1 MYDIHR
7 ALKAIQPEKV
17 EDKNS
22 RLLFGERARHDYGA
36 EGVLIDS
43 LHDNLLLSLYDKL
56 KGDSSVYKEN
66 ALSDLADEVDTDIDR
81 YMESCNA
88 IEDCATEST
97 KLYAEAKKGI
107 NLKVILQ
114 KIVAFFKNL
123 PSMIYRFFGKITLF
137 FRKLKVK
144 SSYLINRT
152 EFFESFN
159 DKAIALIRKELPDN
173 KHMVKNMYGDWLE
186 KHKSK
191 LSNMKFSGNDEKDF
205 KKALSYVVGYLPLRP
220 RGLMGKELSHLQTRS
235 LITVFGDSLVNAIMA
250 LASNAATIDD
260 CDVYLDRTTINTANG
275 LSKLLDMFPFMS
287 LSSQTTYAAL
297 GEMKLAGVH
306 GLFSVHHKYVSD
318 LARELDE
325 NLILSLVDR
334 TMSKNE
340 KDNEYSI
347 DQFIRAT
354 DKASVAVDKLKGY
367 LTKVPTKRT
376 KVDITNVLLYMN
388 RLQESLYAILAGSA
402 NDIDEALRY
411 NTYDS
416 FNNLGKR
423 AGTVAS
429 WGDIKTAIEQ
439 SKGQTIGYAFHI
451 AEFKYA
457 EMKSLL
463 GVFEEYAKDYRP
475 ADFRKLRDIV
485 KAAPTVDTGMIANAV
500 QNYKTLCNA
509 EELMTDFIAGYTEND
524 NYVHQAINEYVRRA
538 NRLHGASINMAK
550 IVNTLIELIYSINNY
565 RVALLT
571 DLAYRMA
578 GVVDMFDLAQVIL
591 DGVKQ
596 NNDAS
601 ESKREVIGHLAFN
614 S

>member
-7 ALKAIQPEKV
+7 ALKTIQPEKV

-43 LHDNLLLSLYDKL
+43 LHDNLLLSLYGKL
-56 KGDSSVYKEN
+56 KGDSSVYKES

-81 YMESCNA
+81 YMESCEV
-88 IEDCATEST
+88 IEGCATESV

-107 NLKVILQ
+107 NLKAILQ

-123 PSMIYRFFGKITLF
+123 PKMIYRFFGKITLF

-144 SSYLINRT
+144 SNYLINRD
-152 EFFESFN
+152 EFFDSFN
-159 DKAIALIRKELPDN
+159 DKAISLIRKELPDN
-173 KHMVKNMYGDWLE
+173 KHMVKNMYSDWLE

-191 LSNMKFSGNDEKDF
+191 LANMKFSGNDEKDF
-205 KKALSYVVGYLPLRP
+205 KKALAYVVGYLPLRP
-220 RGLMGKELSHLQTRS
+220 RGLMGEELGHLQTSS
-235 LITVFGDSLVNAIMA
+235 LKTVFGDSLVNTVMI

-260 CDVYLDRTTINTANG
+260 CDVYLDRTTANAVDA
-275 LSKLLDMFPFMS
+275 LDNLLDMFPFMA

-306 GLFSVHHKYVSD
+306 GLFSQHHKYISD

-325 NLILSLVDR
+325 NLVLSLVDR
-334 TMSKNE
+334 TMSNNE
-340 KDNEYSI
+340 KDNEHSI

-354 DKASVAVDKLKGY
+354 DKASIAVDKLKAC

-376 KVDITNVLLYMN
+376 KVDIANVLVFLS
-388 RLQESLYAILAGSA
+388 RLQESLYAILAGNA
-402 NDIDEALRY
+402 NDINQALRY
-411 NTYDS
+411 NTYNS

-429 WGDIKTAIEQ
+429 WGDIKTAIEK
-439 SKGQTIGYAFHI
+439 SKGETIGYAFHI

-463 GVFEEYAKDYRP
+463 YVFGKHAKDYSP
-475 ADFRKLRDIV
+475 SEFRKLRDIV
-485 KAAPTVDTGMIANAV
+485 KAAPTVVVGTVANAS
-500 QNYKTLCNA
+500 QNYTILCNT
-509 EELMTDFIAGYTEND
+509 EELMTDFIAGYTDTD

-550 IVNTLIELIYSINNY
+550 VVNTLIELIYSVNND

-578 GVVDMFDLAQVIL
+578 GVVDMFDLAQIIL
-591 DGVKQ
+591 DEVKE
-596 NNDAS
+596 NDNAT
-601 ESKREVIGHLAFN
+601 ESKREVKGHLAFN